1 MNFAKSFLYI
11 LKISKQNKT
20 HKKSQYGAE
29 ILCIGSELLLGNI
42 INSNAKWLAEKLAIL
57 GIPHFRQTV
66 IGDNPSRLKEAIL
79 EASNRAEILIT
90 TGGLGPTP
98 DDITTKVIADTFN
111 TPLEQRREILI
122 DLKNKLINKDC
133 ELSASQI
140 KQSFIPKG
148 CQIIKNQSGT
158 APGII
163 WSPKNGF
170 TILTFPGV
178 PTELKEMWS
187 KEGEKWLIKNSF
199 SKKIIS
205 SKVLRFAGISESLL
219 ADKIPHLLKNN
230 NPTVATYASTGEI
243 KVRITAQGNSLNETK
258 RFIKPI
264 EKELIQLTGLK
275 CYGTDNETLEELV
288 FKLLLKR
295 KETIAVA
302 ESCTGGGIGYKI
314 TKIPGSSKIFHG
326 GVIAY
331 NNLIKKEILNVPQ
344 EIIDTYGAVSK
355 QVVESMAKGVQKK
368 FKVNWAI
375 SVSGIAGPTGG
386 TKSKPV
392 GLVNF
397 CIKGPKTLIT
407 WEEKFGSNKTREDIQ
422 KLSVLNALDR
432 LRLTILMKS

>member
-1 MNFAKSFLYI
+1 MKT
-11 LKISKQNKT
+11 SKQNNS
-20 HKKSQYGAE
+20 HNNSQYGAE

-42 INSNAKWLAEKLAIL
+42 LNSNAKWLAEKLAIL

-66 IGDNPSRLKEAIL
+66 IGDNHFRLKEAIF

-111 TPLEQRREILI
+111 TPLEQRNDILFE
-122 DLKNKLINKDC
+122 LKNKLRNKSTQ
-133 ELSASQI
+133 LSESQK
-140 KQSFIPKG
+140 KQSLVPKG
-148 CQIIKNQSGT
+148 CQIISNKSGT

-178 PTELKEMWS
+178 PSELKEMWT
-187 KEGEKWLIKNSF
+187 KEGEKWLIQNSI

-219 ADKIPHLLKNN
+219 ADKIPHLLSKN
-230 NPTVATYASTGEI
+230 NPTVATYASTGEV
-243 KVRITAQGNSLNETK
+243 KVRITAQGDTLKETK

-275 CYGTDNETLEELV
+275 CYGADNETLEELV

-302 ESCTGGGIGYKI
+302 ESCTGGGIGSKL
-314 TKIPGSSKIFHG
+314 TKIPGSSKVFHG

-331 NNLIKKEILNVPQ
+331 NNLIKQEILEVPE
-344 EIIDTYGAVSK
+344 EIISIYGAVSK
-355 QVVESMAKGVQKK
+355 QVVESMAKCVQEK

-397 CIKGPKTLIT
+397 CIKGPKTLLS

-422 KLSVLNALDR
+422 KLSVLHALDR
-432 LRLTILMKS
+432 LRLSILMES

>member
-1 MNFAKSFLYI
+1 MKKSN
-11 LKISKQNKT
+11 QNNT
-20 HKKSQYGAE
+20 NNKSQYGAE

-42 INSNAKWLAEKLAIL
+42 LNSNAKWLAEKLAIL

-66 IGDNPSRLKEAIL
+66 IGDNTFRLKEAIL

-98 DDITTKVIADTFN
+98 DDITTKVISEAFN
-111 TPLEQRREILI
+111 TPLEQRSDILI
-122 DLKNKLINKDC
+122 DLKNKLKHKCNK
-133 ELSASQI
+133 LSESQKKQSLVPKGSQI
-140 KQSFIPKG
+140 I
-148 CQIIKNQSGT
+148 NNHSGT

-163 WSPKNGF
+163 WSPKYGF

-178 PTELKEMWS
+178 PSELKEMWS
-187 KEGEKWLIKNSF
+187 KEGEKWLIKNCF
-199 SKKIIS
+199 NKKIIS

-219 ADKIPHLLKNN
+219 ADKIPHLLRKN
-230 NPTVATYASTGEI
+230 NPTVATYASTGEV

-275 CYGTDNETLEELV
+275 CYGKDNETLEELV

-302 ESCTGGGIGYKI
+302 ESCTGGGIGSKL
-314 TKIPGSSKIFHG
+314 TKIPGSSKIFYG

-331 NNLIKKEILNVPQ
+331 NNLIKQEILDVPK
-344 EIIDTYGAVSK
+344 ELINKYGAVSE

-386 TKSKPV
+386 SKSKPV

-397 CIKGPKTLIT
+397 CIKGPQTLIT

-432 LRLTILMKS
+432 LRLSIIMDN